1 VIWLPDG
8 SYGVELPPTKPITVH
23 WHIDAPPVDVP
34 AEYAAGEYG
43 DGNERGPAV
52 RGDQRTAHLRQ
63 VDAGRRPVSAHPRVT
78 ITADGSTRIPGVPD
92 GIAADCR
99 LLQMWLLGSRTFKFA
114 RTPAHSTV
122 PSTPSDTAD
131 LDAADNPCC

>member
-8 SYGVELPPTKPITVH
+8 SYGVELPPTKPITVY

-52 RGDQRTAHLRQ
+52 RGDRERPTCVKWTL
-63 VDAGRRPVSAHPRVT
+63 DAGPYPLIR
-78 ITADGSTRIPGVPD
+78 G
-92 GIAADCR
+92 
-99 LLQMWLLGSRTFKFA
+99 
-114 RTPAHSTV
+114 
-122 PSTPSDTAD
+122 
-131 LDAADNPCC
+131 